1 MICLN
6 LPNNPTGT
14 TLDHEEMHQL
24 IQICK
29 KHDLYVLVDEIY
41 RGLYQ
46 EESISDLYEKG
57 IATSGLSKVLSTPGL
72 RIGWIKTKDKE
83 LIRLINER
91 RDYFENEYDEIIYPE
106 LESVP
111 FRFAISKR
119 NEWMAEH
126 SDLVIAY
133 VCVDFGGAYAF
144 FKHAIRCNKEVVNNA
159 KLGNI
164 TNNEK

>member
-1 MICLN
+1 MIVTFCGHSTYI
-6 LPNNPTGT
+6 PKC
-14 TLDHEEMHQL
+14 E
-24 IQICK
+24 
-29 KHDLYVLVDEIY
+29 DE
-41 RGLYQ
+41 
-46 EESISDLYEKG
+46 
-57 IATSGLSKVLSTPGL
+57 TKVLQIVENHANGENIEFYLGGYGNFDFFAKKCAEKYKSIHKNTKIVFVTPYINDWL
-72 RIGWIKTKDKE
+72 
-83 LIRLINER
+83 NER
-91 RDYFENEYDEIIYPE
+91 RNYFENEYDEIIYPE

-144 FKHAIRCNKEVVNNA
+144 FKHAIRCNKEVVNIA

>member
-1 MICLN
+1 MEILIFFAKKCAEKYKSIHKNTKIVFVTPYINDWLN
-6 LPNNPTGT
+6 
-14 TLDHEEMHQL
+14 D
-24 IQICK
+24 
-29 KHDLYVLVDEIY
+29 
-41 RGLYQ
+41 
-46 EESISDLYEKG
+46 
-57 IATSGLSKVLSTPGL
+57 
-72 RIGWIKTKDKE
+72 
-83 LIRLINER
+83 R

-144 FKHAIRCNKEVVNNA
+144 FKHAIRCNKEVVNIA

-164 TNNEK
+164 KNNEK

>member
-1 MICLN
+1 MIVTFCGHSTYI
-6 LPNNPTGT
+6 PKC
-14 TLDHEEMHQL
+14 E
-24 IQICK
+24 
-29 KHDLYVLVDEIY
+29 DE
-41 RGLYQ
+41 
-46 EESISDLYEKG
+46 
-57 IATSGLSKVLSTPGL
+57 TKVLQIVENHANGENIEFYLGGYGNFDFFAKKCAEKYKSIHKNTKIVFVTPYINDWL
-72 RIGWIKTKDKE
+72 
-83 LIRLINER
+83 NER

-144 FKHAIRCNKEVVNNA
+144 FKHAIRCNKDVVNIA

>member
-1 MICLN
+1 MIVTFCGHSTYI
-6 LPNNPTGT
+6 PKC
-14 TLDHEEMHQL
+14 E
-24 IQICK
+24 
-29 KHDLYVLVDEIY
+29 DE
-41 RGLYQ
+41 
-46 EESISDLYEKG
+46 
-57 IATSGLSKVLSTPGL
+57 TKVLQIVENHANGENIEFYLGCYGNFDFFAKKCAEKYKSIHKNTKIVFVTPYINDWL
-72 RIGWIKTKDKE
+72 
-83 LIRLINER
+83 NER

-144 FKHAIRCNKEVVNNA
+144 FKHAIRCNKEVVNIA

>member
-1 MICLN
+1 MIVTFCGHSTYI
-6 LPNNPTGT
+6 PKC
-14 TLDHEEMHQL
+14 E
-24 IQICK
+24 
-29 KHDLYVLVDEIY
+29 DE
-41 RGLYQ
+41 
-46 EESISDLYEKG
+46 
-57 IATSGLSKVLSTPGL
+57 TKVLQIVENHANGENIDFYLGGYGNFDFFAKKCAEKYKSIHKNTKIVFVTPY
-72 RIGWIKTKDKE
+72 
-83 LIRLINER
+83 INDWLNDR

-144 FKHAIRCNKEVVNNA
+144 FKHAIRCNKEVVNIA

>member
-1 MICLN
+1 MIVTFCGHSTYI
-6 LPNNPTGT
+6 PKC
-14 TLDHEEMHQL
+14 E
-24 IQICK
+24 
-29 KHDLYVLVDEIY
+29 DE
-41 RGLYQ
+41 
-46 EESISDLYEKG
+46 
-57 IATSGLSKVLSTPGL
+57 TKVLQIVENHANGENIEFYLGGYGNIDFFAKKCAEKYKSIHKNTKIVFVTPYINDWL
-72 RIGWIKTKDKE
+72 
-83 LIRLINER
+83 NER

-144 FKHAIRCNKEVVNNA
+144 FKHAIRCNKEVVNIA

>member
-1 MICLN
+1 MIVTFCGHSTYI
-6 LPNNPTGT
+6 PKC
-14 TLDHEEMHQL
+14 E
-24 IQICK
+24 
-29 KHDLYVLVDEIY
+29 DE
-41 RGLYQ
+41 
-46 EESISDLYEKG
+46 
-57 IATSGLSKVLSTPGL
+57 TKVLQIVENHANGENIEFYLGGYGNFDFFAKKCAEKYKSIHKNTKIVFVTPYINDWL
-72 RIGWIKTKDKE
+72 
-83 LIRLINER
+83 NER

-144 FKHAIRCNKEVVNNA
+144 FKHAIRCNKEVVNIA

>member
-1 MICLN
+1 MIVTFCGHSTYI
-6 LPNNPTGT
+6 PKC
-14 TLDHEEMHQL
+14 E
-24 IQICK
+24 
-29 KHDLYVLVDEIY
+29 DE
-41 RGLYQ
+41 
-46 EESISDLYEKG
+46 
-57 IATSGLSKVLSTPGL
+57 TKVLQIVENHANGENIEFYLGGYGNFDFFAKKCAEKYKSIHKNTKIVFVTPYINDWL
-72 RIGWIKTKDKE
+72 
-83 LIRLINER
+83 NER

-106 LESVP
+106 LEIVP

-144 FKHAIRCNKEVVNNA
+144 FKHAIRCNKEVVNIA

>member
-1 MICLN
+1 MIVTFCGHSTYI
-6 LPNNPTGT
+6 PKC
-14 TLDHEEMHQL
+14 E
-24 IQICK
+24 
-29 KHDLYVLVDEIY
+29 DE
-41 RGLYQ
+41 
-46 EESISDLYEKG
+46 
-57 IATSGLSKVLSTPGL
+57 TKVLQIVENHANGENIEFYLGGYGNFDFFAKKCAEKYKSIHKNTKIVFVTPYINDWL
-72 RIGWIKTKDKE
+72 
-83 LIRLINER
+83 NER

-144 FKHAIRCNKEVVNNA
+144 FKHAIRCNKEVVNIA
-159 KLGNI
+159 ELGNI